1 MNSVIFKLICES
13 VIFIV
18 AIVAAIVS
26 NKKDKKVA
34 MVFAIITGIAAFA
47 SSFIIND
54 VSKPHIN

>member
-47 SSFIIND
+47 SSFIIR
-54 VSKPHIN
+54 VS